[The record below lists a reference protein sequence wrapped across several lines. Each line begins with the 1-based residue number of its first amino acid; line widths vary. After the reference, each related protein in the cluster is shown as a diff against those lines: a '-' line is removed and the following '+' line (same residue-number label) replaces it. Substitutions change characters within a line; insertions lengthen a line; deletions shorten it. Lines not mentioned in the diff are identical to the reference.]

1 MWPDALFPFNE
12 GKAGRCE
19 EEKGRFCEEE
29 KVMDIQQIILTIV
42 FMVPSL
48 IIAFTFHEYMHAFVA
63 FHCGDPTAKY
73 EKRLSLNPLVHI
85 EPLWAVITI
94 LSMVFLGFCFGRGKP
109 VPVNENYL
117 KNPRWDGLA
126 VALAG
131 PLSNLALA
139 LLGGLPI
146 KLELLDPHSLPGF
159 FLLTFV
165 QVNVGLGLFNLLPI
179 PSLDG
184 WRVLL
189 TFLPD
194 SVHTTIRNYERR
206 YPMAV
211 NLILYAIIFLPFTNN
226 LLIIPSRILLT
237 LFTGLQFG
245 SRL

>member
-1 MWPDALFPFNE
+1 
-12 GKAGRCE
+12 
-19 EEKGRFCEEE
+19 
-29 KVMDIQQIILTIV
+29 MDFQQIILTIV

-48 IIAFTFHEYMHAFVA
+48 IIAFTVHEYMHALVA

-73 EKRLSLNPLVHI
+73 QKRLSLNPLVHI
-85 EPLWAVITI
+85 EPVWAIITI
-94 LSMVFLGFCFGRGKP
+94 VSMVFLGFCFGRGKP
-109 VPVNENYL
+109 VPVSEHYL
-117 KNPRWDGLA
+117 KNPRWDMLK

-139 LLGGLPI
+139 FVGGFPI
-146 KLELLDPHSLPGF
+146 KYGLLDYHSLPGF
-159 FLLTFV
+159 FFLTFV

-184 WRVLL
+184 WKVLV

-194 SVHTTIRNYERR
+194 DLNNKIRNYEQR

-211 NLILYAIIFLPFTNN
+211 NLILYAIIFLPFTGN
-226 LLIIPSRILLT
+226 LLVIPSRILLT
-237 LFTGLQFG
+237 LITGLHFG